1 MAIENIHA
9 GQALKVTCTVVYYIN
24 KGEIPAK
31 VEGEVLIIDGSI
43 NDSTLVLK
51 RGVVNNGVLT
61 LN

>member
-1 MAIENIHA
+1 MALNIHS
-9 GQALKVTCTVVYYIN
+9 GHFLKVTCSIVFYIN

-61 LN
+61 LK